1 MLWTYN
7 AKYCKKYSWERTAN
21 RIKTLHSNQKDTKSS
36 SCMSI
41 NTNCSKGNKPKHI
54 SSAQI
59 WKTVQA
65 MAICSHLCKDQ
76 KLKMKTHQS
85 KYSSSKKDQKST
97 LSPMKFF
104 TEEWTNIAAENYQFT
119 SVNGYEDL
127 IIFWLDWH
135 REPYVPSAVILGVN
149 SHGQTEVLKADINL
163 TGIAFAPVLTQ

>member
-1 MLWTYN
+1 
-7 AKYCKKYSWERTAN
+7 
-21 RIKTLHSNQKDTKSS
+21 
-36 SCMSI
+36 
-41 NTNCSKGNKPKHI
+41 
-54 SSAQI
+54 
-59 WKTVQA
+59 
-65 MAICSHLCKDQ
+65 
-76 KLKMKTHQS
+76 
-85 KYSSSKKDQKST
+85 
-97 LSPMKFF
+97 MKFF